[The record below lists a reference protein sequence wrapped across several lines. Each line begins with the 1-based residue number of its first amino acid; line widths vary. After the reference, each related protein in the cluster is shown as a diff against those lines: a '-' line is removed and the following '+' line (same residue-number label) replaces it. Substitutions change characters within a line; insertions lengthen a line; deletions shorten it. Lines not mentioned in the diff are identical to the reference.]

1 MGGYRGSIRSA
12 VLGFVGL
19 LAIANQSAADSI
31 LYKENGTAL
40 STGLEVGA
48 YYGRTNHANFGAG
61 VIDFRTSTQRSSQVD
76 ALEGYLKPHLQGQF
90 ASNSLGSI
98 YSRASLVTAFSRG
111 DGDAAGVTRGNEEDI
126 DSEELVVGWK
136 SANLLPGLGKDAL
149 DISVGAQEFRIG
161 DGFLVWDGNND
172 AFDDGTYWLGPR
184 DAFSRSAVIRLNTGG
199 LHGDLFYLKADEDHD
214 RVEFGGFN
222 FDLSQKGIGSIG
234 AAFMDFF
241 DADDRL
247 ATRKGMKLVDFRFRL
262 DRVPHLPGLS
272 LSGEYVHQFG
282 TNRGTRIDADGWH
295 LTARYDFASLP
306 WSPFVRYRF
315 AKFTGDD
322 PSTPQFEQF
331 DSLFYGYSDYGDWYQ
346 GEIVSNLLLANQNQ
360 RNHMVHIGVQPRE
373 WLRIDAMYYRFDLD
387 QRFQNRTVTANRHF
401 ADEIDLSFE
410 IFLSKSSSVGALFS
424 AAFPGQAATQAGGGN
439 KTIQAFEIFAIFTF

>member
-1 MGGYRGSIRSA
+1 MGQSNADNLLYR
-12 VLGFVGL
+12 
-19 LAIANQSAADSI
+19 
-31 LYKENGTAL
+31 NGGTKL

-48 YYGRTNHANFGAG
+48 YYGRTNHANFGLG
-61 VIDFRTSTQRSSQVD
+61 VFDFRTGAQRSSQVD
-76 ALEGYLKPHLQGQF
+76 ALEGYLKPHLHADTGAEF
-90 ASNSLGSI
+90 AGSF
-98 YSRASLVTAFSRG
+98 YSRFSLVTGISRG

-126 DSEELVVGWK
+126 DSEEMVGGWR
-136 SANLLPGLGKDAL
+136 SGTLFPGLGKDAV
-149 DISVGAQEFRIG
+149 DVSVGAQEFRIG
-161 DGFLVWDGNND
+161 NGFLVWDGNND

-184 DAFSRSAVIRLNTGG
+184 NAFSRSAVMRLNTGRF
-199 LHGDLFYLKADEDHD
+199 HGDLFYLKADEDHD

-222 FDLSQKGIGSIG
+222 FDLTEKGVGQIG

-247 ATRKGMKLVDFRFRL
+247 ATRNGMKLVDFRFQL
-262 DRVPHLPGLS
+262 DSVPHVPGVS

-295 LTARYDFASLP
+295 LTARYDFKSLP
-306 WSPFVRYRF
+306 WTPFIRYRF

-322 PSTPQFEQF
+322 PSTPQFEQY
-331 DSLFYGYSDYGDWYQ
+331 DSLFYGYSEYGDWYQ

-360 RNHMVHIGVQPRE
+360 RNHMVHVGALPRE

-387 QRFQNRTVTANRHF
+387 QRFANRTVTTNRHF

-410 IFLSKSSSVGALFS
+410 IFLSETSSIGVLYS
-424 AAFPGQAATQAGGGN
+424 AAFPGQAAVQSVGAN